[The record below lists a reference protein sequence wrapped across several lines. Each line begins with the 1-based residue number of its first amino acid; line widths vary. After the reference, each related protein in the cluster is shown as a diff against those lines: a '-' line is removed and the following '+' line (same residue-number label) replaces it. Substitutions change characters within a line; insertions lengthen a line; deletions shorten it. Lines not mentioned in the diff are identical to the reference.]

1 MKRREIHIEVF
12 RKILPEGIA
21 ERAIIPCEEQGWPK
35 FDPDTRLRWL
45 IDSFEWTKTPEG
57 WDYWHEVSLG
67 NFIVAND
74 LVPSSQSHNYR
85 ALYEQEKAL
94 KEALLAIL
102 RFDDPLVYD
111 PIEKMKAMKHYQQ
124 LKQQYNGTINTSN
137 T

>member
-21 ERAIIPCEEQGWPK
+21 ERAIIACEEQGWPK

-74 LVPSSQSHNYR
+74 LVPSSQSHNR
-85 ALYEQEKAL
+85 RL
-94 KEALLAIL
+94 KFHLSDRILSELILL
-102 RFDDPLVYD
+102 F
-111 PIEKMKAMKHYQQ
+111 
-124 LKQQYNGTINTSN
+124 
-137 T
+137 